1 MTMITIQD
9 TQLPIVEYQGQRI
22 VTMAMVDLVHR
33 RPDGTA
39 RRTFNE
45 HRDKFREGED
55 FIELDQADE
64 IRALGFSRPQGGTPG
79 KILLFTEVG
88 YLMLVKPFTDPLAWE
103 VQRQLVTNYF
113 RVTQPAMSA
122 GLPANYVEALEAHL
136 SVVKENARLMLENS
150 QHNQQVPQLPDRS
163 ESSFQGGLTPTQ
175 FARTLNGVNSQK
187 INWHLSRK
195 RWIYDAEKDV
205 HRGHVWRV
213 YSEARDKLLSEDATS
228 IPRPN
233 KSPLVRYK
241 VVLLPKG
248 EKRLW
253 EMYVANELPMKD
265 SWDGEFRYTQHVAE
279 EHV

>member
-1 MTMITIQD
+1 MNLVTIHN
-9 TQLPIVEYQGQRI
+9 TQLPVMEYGARRI
-22 VTMAMVDLVHR
+22 VTMAMVDQVHQ
-33 RPDGTA
+33 RPEGTA

-55 FIELDQADE
+55 FIELDQPDA
-64 IRALGFSRPQGGTPG
+64 IRTLGLTRPQGGTPG
-79 KILLFTEVG
+79 KVLIFTEIG

-103 VQRQLVTNYF
+103 VQRQLVNNYF
-113 RVTQPAMSA
+113 RATPPATPS
-122 GLPANYVEALEAHL
+122 GLPSSYVEALEAHL
-136 SVVKENARLMLENS
+136 AVVKENARLMLENG
-150 QHNQQVPQLPDRS
+150 QLNQQVPQLPDRS

-195 RWIYDAEKDV
+195 RWIYDAEKDM

-228 IPRPN
+228 IPRPG

-265 SWDGEFRYTQHVAE
+265 GWDGEFRYTQHLAE
-279 EHV
+279 EEV

>member
-1 MTMITIQD
+1 MTMITIQN

-103 VQRQLVTNYF
+103 VQRKLVTEYF
-113 RVTQPAMSA
+113 RQAPSVQMTMP
-122 GLPANYVEALEAHL
+122 GNYLEALEAF
-136 SVVKENARLMLENS
+136 VAAVKENARLQS
-150 QHNQQVPQLPDRS
+150 DSPSISPPALPEPEMS
-163 ESSFQGGLTPTQ
+163 TVIFQGGLTPAQ
-175 FARTLNGVNSQK
+175 YARTLNGVNTQK
-187 INWHLSRK
+187 INWHLSNK
-195 RWIYDAEKDV
+195 RWIYDTEKVV
-205 HRGHVWRV
+205 HRAPSWRV
-213 YSEARDKLLSEDATS
+213 YSEARDTLLTEDAIKIT
-228 IPRPN
+228 RPG
-233 KSPLVRYK
+233 KTPLVRYK
-241 VVLLPKG
+241 LVLLPKG
-248 EKRLW
+248 EQRMW
-253 EMYVANELPMKD
+253 EMYLRNELPMKD
-265 SWDGEFRYTQHVAE
+265 SWDGEFRATQHVE
-279 EHV
+279 EESV

>member
-1 MTMITIQD
+1 MTLITIEN
-9 TQLPIVEYQGQRI
+9 TALTVLEYQGHRI
-22 VTMAMVDLVHR
+22 VTMSMVDQVHQ

-55 FIELDQADE
+55 FIELDQPDA
-64 IRALGFSRPQGGTPG
+64 IRTLGLTRPQGGTPS
-79 KILLFTEVG
+79 KVLIFTEVG

-103 VQRQLVTNYF
+103 VQRQLVNNYF
-113 RVTQPAMSA
+113 RVTPPATASA
-122 GLPANYVEALEAHL
+122 LPANYVEALEAHL
-136 SVVKENARLMLENS
+136 AVVKENERLRLES
-150 QHNQQVPQLPDRS
+150 CQLNQQFPQLPDRS

-195 RWIYDAEKDV
+195 RWIYDAEKDM
-205 HRGHVWRV
+205 HRAHVWRV
-213 YSEARDKLLSEDATS
+213 YSEARDTLLSEDATS

-233 KSPLVRYK
+233 KSPLVRCK

-265 SWDGEFRYTQHVAE
+265 SWDGEFRYTRHVTE
-279 EHV
+279 EEV

>member
-1 MTMITIQD
+1 MNLITIEN
-9 TQLPIVEYQGQRI
+9 TELAVLEYQGRRI
-22 VTMAMVDLVHR
+22 VTMSMVDQVHQ

-55 FIELDQADE
+55 FIELDQPDA
-64 IRALGFSRPQGGTPG
+64 IRTLGLIRPQGGTPG
-79 KILLFTEVG
+79 KVLIFTEVG

-103 VQRQLVTNYF
+103 VQRQLVNNYF
-113 RVTQPAMSA
+113 RVAPSA
-122 GLPANYVEALEAHL
+122 TLGSLPANYVEALEAHL
-136 SVVKENARLMLENS
+136 AVVKENERLRLAS
-150 QHNQQVPQLPDRS
+150 CQVTPQVPLLPDRS
-163 ESSFQGGLTPTQ
+163 ASSFQGGLTPTQ

-195 RWIYDAEKDV
+195 RWIYDAEKDQ
-205 HRGHVWRV
+205 RRSHVWRV
-213 YSEARDKLLSEDATS
+213 YSDARDKLLSEDATS
-228 IPRPN
+228 IPRPG

-241 VVLLPKG
+241 LVLLPKG

-279 EHV
+279 EEV